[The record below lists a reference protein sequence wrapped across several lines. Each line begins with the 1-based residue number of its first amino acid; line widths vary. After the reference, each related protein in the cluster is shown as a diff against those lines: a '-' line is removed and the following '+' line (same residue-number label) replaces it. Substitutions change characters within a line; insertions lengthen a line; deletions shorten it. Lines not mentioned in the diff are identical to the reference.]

1 MNKEV
6 ARILR
11 VKKLVVKFRNLSS
24 KGEFGHIYDKI
35 IVLDPKRQLPLAKVF
50 LHECLHYL
58 YPIKPETEILKM
70 ENSVWKRLSR
80 KDIERLYKKMFR
92 VAHK

>member
-1 MNKEV
+1 MNKEI

-11 VKKLVVKFRNLSS
+11 IKKIVVKFRNLSS
-24 KGEFGHIYDKI
+24 RGEFGHIYNKN

-58 YPIKPETEILKM
+58 YPIKSEIEILKM
-70 ENSVWKRLSR
+70 ENSIWHRLSR
-80 KDIERLYKKMFR
+80 KDIERLYKKMLKA
-92 VAHK
+92 VHK